1 MLTPPTDGWERGN
14 EFTGRI
20 GRRPLRFC
28 LSLALRR
35 SAFKKRTR
43 LCWLSC
49 LDKSRSGGSAS
60 WRFSPTRGV
69 PEPMR
74 WICELERI
82 SNSGGDLVDRLGLA
96 KSRLPFVLSHGAT
109 SPLIFLIQPPHVPIP
124 SAFTHLPLPS
134 ISNSTPWMAHCPLAG
149 VKYTGVFRR
158 NLWIISSVATPRI
171 PAWEPHMPTSVM

>member
-1 MLTPPTDGWERGN
+1 MLPPSTDGRERGN
-14 EFTGRI
+14 EFTGRL

-28 LSLALRR
+28 LSLALLR

-49 LDKSRSGGSAS
+49 FAVRRSGGL
-60 WRFSPTRGV
+60 GDL
-69 PEPMR
+69 PESMW
-74 WICELERI
+74 WIRELERI

-109 SPLIFLIQPPHVPIP
+109 SPLIFLIQSPHVPIP
-124 SAFTHLPLPS
+124 SAFTHLPFPS

-158 NLWIISSVATPRI
+158 NLWRISSVATPRI